1 MKSSVEISTNRH
13 TVGRGAPKSLCRLAQ
28 ALLLLVGIVGL
39 MGAGDDAARFNSLGH
54 KMMCVC
60 GCSQILLECNHVGC
74 SYSDHMR
81 NELAAAIERGDSD
94 DLALQGFVQ
103 KYGTTVIAAPAS
115 TGFDRLAWIMP
126 FLALAVGIAA
136 TVLIVRAWKSRPAL
150 ATPSG
155 VKPVKGAELERYR
168 ELAREET
175 RE

>member
-1 MKSSVEISTNRH
+1 M
-13 TVGRGAPKSLCRLAQ
+13 LLA
-28 ALLLLVGIVGL
+28 AVMVFL
-39 MGAGDDAARFNSLGH
+39 GAGDDASRFNSLGH

-115 TGFDRLAWIMP
+115 TGFDRVAWIMP
-126 FLALAVGIAA
+126 FLALGLGIGA
-136 TVLIVRAWKSRPAL
+136 TAWIVRAWKNRPAP
-150 ATPSG
+150 AMAAG
-155 VKPVKGAELERYR
+155 VKPVRGLELERYR
-168 ELAREET
+168 ELARKETEE
-175 RE
+175 